1 MAKTLKDFLAKH
13 DPSFI
18 RQDITTEYGRE
29 LRAGCDVFVITS
41 AQNGTPLAADGDM
54 FACLQSIVRHR
65 NAELLV
71 GVLRYQNP
79 TSQWGGSRRNEEWFA
94 HEVRPYLWNQRVK
107 LNPNLTFLADIM
119 PQASASVPLAS
130 LDAVSLDTSSIV
142 CHTKMQ
148 LRSVPTPHGRM
159 AKLLSTTGACT
170 EENYTITPRGKVGG
184 FHHSLSALIVE
195 LDPDGTRFYMRQL
208 HYSRRAKRI
217 IDLGTEYTASSF
229 GPAPRA
235 LAVAKGDTHVDF
247 CDPVVDKATHG
258 PGGLLD
264 VVRPLNLLEH
274 DLLDA
279 YSCNPHHKGQVMNAV
294 AKRLANRDSIKDE
307 VQRAIDYVRDRIR
320 PDMTTHIVG
329 SNHNDFLGRA
339 VQVCLEQGFTK
350 FGAINVSFLVKTADA
365 QLDAVKLTEKGTEY
379 PDALGIWLRRAKL
392 GARVKILD
400 VDESLML
407 GGVEHGMHGNLG
419 PNGARGSVRNL
430 ARIGVKSV
438 TGHGHAPEIFEG
450 HYRTGTST
458 FLKLEY
464 NHGPSGWLNVH
475 CVTNADGKRQLVA
488 IIDGKFRL

>member
-18 RQDITTEYGRE
+18 RQDITTQYGRE
-29 LRAGCDVFVITS
+29 LRKGCDVFVITS
-41 AQNGTPLAADGDM
+41 AQNATPVVDDM
-54 FACLQSIVRHR
+54 FACLQSIIAHR
-65 NAELLV
+65 SAELLV
-71 GVLRYQNP
+71 IPLRYQNP
-79 TSQWGGSRRNEEWFA
+79 TSIWSGSQRNEEWFT
-94 HEVRPYLWNQRVK
+94 HVVRPYLWNQRVQ
-107 LNPNLTFLADIM
+107 LNPNLTLLADIM
-119 PQASASVPLAS
+119 PQASASIPLAS
-130 LDAVSLDTSSIV
+130 LDAVSLASSSIV
-142 CHTKMQ
+142 GHTKMQ

-159 AKLLSTTGACT
+159 AKLLTTTGACT
-170 EENYTITPRGKVGG
+170 EENYTITPRGKIGG

-195 LDPDGTRFYMRQL
+195 LDPDGRRFYLRQL
-208 HYSRRAKRI
+208 HYSRKAKRI
-217 IDLGTEYTASSF
+217 IDLGTEYTAEGH

-247 CDPVVDKATHG
+247 CDPTVDRATHG
-258 PGGLLD
+258 EGGLLD
-264 VVRPLNLLEH
+264 VTNPENLFEH

-307 VQRAIDYVRDRIR
+307 VQRAIDYVAARRR
-320 PDMTTHIVG
+320 PDTVTYIVG

-350 FGAINVSFLVKTADA
+350 FGAINVPFLVKTADA
-365 QLDAVKLTEKGTEY
+365 QLDAVKLTSKGTEY

-392 GARVKILD
+392 KGVRVLD

-464 NHGPSGWLNVH
+464 NHGPSGWLNTH
-475 CVTNADGKRQLVA
+475 CVTNADGKRQLITIV
-488 IIDGKFRL
+488 DGKFRI

>member
-1 MAKTLKDFLAKH
+1 MKTLKDFLAKH
-13 DPSFI
+13 DPAFI
-18 RQDITTEYGRE
+18 RRDITTEYGRE
-29 LRAGCDVFVITS
+29 LRKGCDVFIITS
-41 AQNGTPLAADGDM
+41 AQNATPLAADGDM
-54 FACLQSIVRHR
+54 FACLQTIVRHR
-65 NAELLV
+65 AAELLV
-71 GVLRYQNP
+71 IPLRYQNP
-79 TSQWGGSRRNEEWFA
+79 TSVWSGSQRNEEWFTHA
-94 HEVRPYLWNQRVK
+94 VRPYLWNQRVQ
-107 LNPNLTFLADIM
+107 LNPNLTLLADIM
-119 PQASASVPLAS
+119 PQASVAVPLAS
-130 LDAVSLDTSSIV
+130 LDAVSLATSSIV
-142 CHTKMQ
+142 GHTKMQ

-195 LDPDGTRFYMRQL
+195 LDPDGKRFYMRQL
-208 HYSRRAKRI
+208 HYSRKTGRI
-217 IDLGTEYTASSF
+217 IDLGTQYTATGVSS
-229 GPAPRA
+229 APRA

-247 CDPVVDKATHG
+247 CDPVVDHATHG

-264 VVRPLNLLEH
+264 VVDPLNVIEH

-294 AKRLANRDSIKDE
+294 AKRAANRDSIREE
-307 VQRAIDYVRDRIR
+307 VSRAIEYVAQRRR
-320 PDMTTHIVG
+320 HNTVTHVVG

-339 VQVCLEQGFTK
+339 VQVCLEQGFVK
-350 FGAINVSFLVKTADA
+350 FGAINVEFLVETAHE
-365 QLDAVKLTEKGTEY
+365 QLKAVKLTTKGTDY
-379 PDALGIWLRRAKL
+379 PDAFGLWLRRAKL
-392 GARVKILD
+392 KGVRVLD

-430 ARIGVKSV
+430 ARIGVKAV

-475 CVTNADGKRQLVA
+475 CVTNADGKRQLIA